1 MRPSAS
7 APLFFL
13 SAVSVFAWSGTGV
26 AQTDEGAATFA
37 RDVIPLVDRLG
48 CNAAKCHGATG
59 GKGGLQ
65 LSLFAAEP
73 EKDYEALVKSAAGR
87 RVNRVEPAKSLFL
100 LKATAGIEHEGGK
113 RVDAGSPEYNALLSW
128 VARGVPYEDEDA
140 PELVAIEVAPE
151 KQLLEKGGSHA
162 LTVKASYADGT
173 EKDVT
178 QAAVFS
184 SAREEVAA
192 VDAGGK
198 VTAKDFGQATIV
210 VSYLRRFDT
219 VCIVVPQPLPSG
231 FPEVAPNNKIDELVF
246 AKLTELGI
254 PPSEVCTD
262 EVFLRRIYLDVI
274 GTLPTP
280 EEARAFLAD
289 DDPQKRSKLIDR
301 LLASREF
308 ADFWS
313 LKWGDLFRI
322 KSEYPSNLWPNA
334 VQAYHHWVRSSIAE
348 NKPYDQFA
356 RELLLSSGSNFRE
369 PPVNYYRAFLKKEP
383 QNIGEV
389 TALIFMGA
397 RIGCAR
403 CHGHP
408 SENWDLDDNLGLAA
422 FFTQVRYKSTTEW
435 KEEIVYVDP
444 DATLRHPATNEPVAP
459 KLPGGE
465 APELERGEDARVKFA
480 DWLTAPDNPW
490 FAKNLA
496 NRTWFWL
503 LGRGI
508 VNEADDLRPTNPPSN
523 PELLAYLEQELVS
536 NKYDLKHIY
545 RLILNSKT
553 YQLSSKANE
562 HNANDATH
570 FSHYYVKRLGAETL
584 LDAIGQVT
592 ERWDT
597 YSSRIPEPF
606 VRLPVGFRATH
617 LADGSIDLPFLQMFG
632 RPPRDTA
639 YESDRDLELSMR
651 QTLHLLNSSDVQNK
665 INGSPRLQQ
674 LLKDKNS
681 DEEIAEELFYVALS
695 RPPTEEEKAGVLAYF
710 SGEGKSVPE
719 EVVAAKKAAEEA
731 LAKVKGELAAANT
744 AYDAA
749 EKAATEA
756 ETAAANVEAEG
767 EGEAEAKA
775 AAESAAAEKR
785 KAADEAKAKRDKLA
799 AEEKAAAAK
808 LAEASQK
815 VAAAEA
821 AQKPPRNQAVQ
832 DLLWALLNT
841 KEFLFNH

>member
-1 MRPSAS
+1 MRTIAIVIFLLGATIFPSLGAM
-7 APLFFL
+7 A
-13 SAVSVFAWSGTGV
+13 
-26 AQTDEGAATFA
+26 AATDGGGPTFT
-37 RDVIPLVDRLG
+37 RDVIPLIDRLG

-59 GKGGLQ
+59 GKGGMQ

-73 EKDYEALVKSAAGR
+73 QKDYDALVKSAAGR

-100 LKATAGIEHEGGK
+100 LKATASIEHQGGK
-113 RVDAGSPEYNALLSW
+113 RFEAGSPEHNALLSW
-128 VARGVPYEDEDA
+128 VARGVPYQDEKA
-140 PELVAIEVAPE
+140 PELVAIEIAPE
-151 KQLLEKGGSHA
+151 KQTLEKGGEQA
-162 LTVKASYADGT
+162 LSVKASYSDGT

-178 QAAVFS
+178 REAVFN

-192 VDAGGK
+192 VDAGGT
-198 VTAKDFGQATIV
+198 VTANGFGQTPIV
-210 VSYLRRFDT
+210 VSYLRKFDT
-219 VCIVVPQPLPSG
+219 ACIVVPQTLPSG
-231 FPEVAPNNKIDELVF
+231 FPETAPNNRIDELVF
-246 AKLTELGI
+246 AKLKELGI

-262 EVFLRRIYLDVI
+262 EVFLRRLYLDVI

-280 EEARAFLAD
+280 EQARAFLAD
-289 DDPQKRSKLIDR
+289 ADPQKRSKLIDR
-301 LLASREF
+301 LLASDEF
-308 ADFWS
+308 AHFWA

-356 RELLLSSGSNFRE
+356 RELLISSGSNFRE
-369 PPVNYYRAFLKKEP
+369 APVNYYRAFLKKEP

-397 RIGCAR
+397 RVGCAR

-408 SENWDLDDNLGLAA
+408 SEGWGLGDNLGLAA
-422 FFTQVRYKSTTEW
+422 FFAQVRYKSTTEW

-444 DATLRHPATNEPVAP
+444 DGTLRHPATNEPVPP

-465 APELERGEDARVKFA
+465 APELEPGEDARVKFA

-490 FAKNLA
+490 FARNIV
-496 NRTWFWL
+496 NRTWCWL

-508 VNEADDLRPTNPPSN
+508 VHEADDLRPTNPPSN
-523 PELLAYLEQELVS
+523 PALLTYLEQELVS
-536 NKYDLKHIY
+536 NNYDLKHVY

-553 YQLSSKANE
+553 YQLSSKANG
-562 HNANDATH
+562 HNAADAVH

-592 ERWDT
+592 QRWDT

-606 VRLPVGFRATH
+606 VRLPDGFRATH

-639 YESDRDLELSMR
+639 YESERDLELSMR

-674 LLKDKNS
+674 LLKDKKS
-681 DEEIAEELFYVALS
+681 DEEVIEELYLLALS
-695 RPPTEEEKAGVLAYF
+695 RPPTEEEKAGITAYL
-710 SGEGKSVPE
+710 SGEGKTVPDGLI
-719 EVVAAKKAAEEA
+719 AAKKAAEEA
-731 LAKVKGELAAANT
+731 LAKLKAELAAATT
-744 AYDAA
+744 AHETA
-749 EKAATEA
+749 EKAAKEA
-756 ETAAANVEAEG
+756 ETSAADVEAEG
-767 EGEAEAKA
+767 EGEA
-775 AAESAAAEKR
+775 AAETAAAEKR
-785 KAADEAKAKRDKLA
+785 ASADAAKTTLDKLA
-799 AEEKAAAAK
+799 ADEKAAAAK
-808 LAEASQK
+808 LAETNQK
-815 VAAAEA
+815 VAAAGA
-821 AQKPPRNQAVQ
+821 AEKPPRNQAIQ

>member
-1 MRPSAS
+1 MRSSAIAS
-7 APLFFL
+7 PLFL
-13 SAVSVFAWSGTGV
+13 SAVWVLTWCGTGV
-26 AQTDEGAATFA
+26 AQTDQRAATFA

-100 LKATAGIEHEGGK
+100 LKATASIEHEGGK
-113 RVDAGSPEYNALLSW
+113 RFEVGSPEYDALLSW
-128 VARGVPYEDEDA
+128 VARGVPYQDANA
-140 PELVAIEVAPE
+140 PELVAIQVAPE
-151 KQLLEKGGSHA
+151 KQVLEKGGTLA
-162 LTVKASYADGT
+162 LTAKASYADGT

-178 QAAVFS
+178 RAAVFT

-198 VTAKDFGQATIV
+198 VRAKDFGQATIV

-246 AKLTELGI
+246 AKLKELGI

-289 DDPQKRSKLIDR
+289 ADPEKRSKLIDR
-301 LLASREF
+301 LLSSREF

-356 RELLLSSGSNFRE
+356 RELLVSSGSNFRE

-408 SENWDLDDNLGLAA
+408 SEDWDLDDNLGLAA
-422 FFTQVRYKSTTEW
+422 FFSQVRYKATTEW

-444 DATLRHPATNEPVAP
+444 GATLRHPATNEVVAP

-465 APELERGEDARVKFA
+465 APELKPGEDARAKFA
-480 DWLTAPDNPW
+480 EWLTAPDNPW
-490 FAKNLA
+490 FARNIV

-508 VNEADDLRPTNPPSN
+508 VHEADDLRPTNPPSN
-523 PELLAYLEQELVS
+523 PELLDHLAQELVS
-536 NKYDLKHIY
+536 SKYDLKHIY

-562 HNANDATH
+562 HNAGYATH

-597 YSSRIPEPF
+597 YRSRIPEPF
-606 VRLPVGFRATH
+606 VVLPTGFRATH

-674 LLKDKNS
+674 LLKDQKS
-681 DEEIAEELFYVALS
+681 DEEIAEELFCVALS
-695 RPPTEEEKAGVLAYF
+695 RPPTEQEKASVVAYF
-710 SGEGKSVPE
+710 SGEGK
-719 EVVAAKKAAEEA
+719 
-731 LAKVKGELAAANT
+731 
-744 AYDAA
+744 
-749 EKAATEA
+749 
-756 ETAAANVEAEG
+756 
-767 EGEAEAKA
+767 
-775 AAESAAAEKR
+775 
-785 KAADEAKAKRDKLA
+785 
-799 AEEKAAAAK
+799 
-808 LAEASQK
+808 
-815 VAAAEA
+815 AEA